1 MLFRSPKLV
10 EATDPMIGAT
20 PVARPVVASPIRSSS
35 ATASGS
41 GTGGAGGA
49 FGSGPGGSGGTLDAV
64 AVFHL
69 SVKEAYFSQWQQPHG
84 LIESGSKYR
93 VRTEVVVGR
102 EGNIVSARI
111 VTRSGNAEMDQ
122 SVQEA
127 VSRVTRVAS
136 LPNGVGGA
144 TYTLL
149 LNFDI

>member
-1 MLFRSPKLV
+1 V
-10 EATDPMIGAT
+10 AATS
-20 PVARPVVASPIRSSS
+20 R
-35 ATASGS
+35 
-41 GTGGAGGA
+41 
-49 FGSGPGGSGGTLDAV
+49 LDRLW
-64 AVFHL
+64 F
-69 SVKEAYFSQWQQPHG
+69 
-84 LIESGSKYR
+84 KYR

-127 VSRVTRVAS
+127 VSRVTRVVS